1 MKLNII
7 IFISI
12 LTLLTSCNGQTNTQ
26 IISSE
31 KLTEPLVTGDTVR
44 ELSNNITVI
53 YQDKKNNYW
62 FGSWQ
67 DGLFKYD
74 GESIVHFS
82 TDHGLPSSRVEEIK
96 EDKQGNIYF
105 NSIRSTKYTW
115 LNPF

>member
-26 IISSE
+26 KISSE
-31 KLTEPLVTGDTVR
+31 KPTEPLVTGDTVR
-44 ELSNNITVI
+44 ELSNNIMVI
-53 YQDKKNNYW
+53 YQDKKKNNYW

-74 GESIVHFS
+74 GESFVHFS
-82 TDHGLPSSRVEEIK
+82 TEHGLPSRTVFLYLTDYLLFISRK
-96 EDKQGNIYF
+96 N
-105 NSIRSTKYTW
+105 
-115 LNPF
+115 